1 LHGAR
6 PPRWGGVVPAGSRPR
21 TLRIA
26 LIGQPNCGKSTIFNH
41 LVGYKANTSN
51 LPGTTVE
58 YLKSEALIA
67 GRHVEVIDLPGTY
80 SLTSLDRAEAETR
93 NFLINESIDAVVN
106 VADASLLSRS
116 LELTL
121 QLLELGLP
129 IVLSLNMVDEARRK
143 GIDIDAEALAELL
156 GIPVVPTIAV
166 RGTGV
171 MEAAV
176 AAVRIARK
184 QTVAPPVSYSQD
196 IERAIGA
203 MAEAVE
209 KAPRSRPLANA
220 RLTAIKLLEADP
232 FFLDRVETEAPD
244 LLDVASSL
252 RDEIAAQ
259 RGRSGEGALSAERHN
274 AGMELF
280 EQVASVG
287 PPITSL
293 RDRVDR
299 LLMHPVLG
307 VIALGAILYG
317 LFFAVFT
324 VGSLVEGPLVGW
336 FDRSI
341 ELLSQAIPPD
351 HIAFFAI
358 QGLIQGLGGA
368 VGIVLPYLVPFLIGL
383 ALLEDVGY
391 LPRAGYLADGLMHRI
406 GLHGKSVIPFILG
419 YGCSVPAVMATRIL
433 DSRRD
438 RFATAMLA
446 VMIPCVA
453 RTTIIFGLIGY
464 FLGPHLAFLLYV
476 VNLVVIAAAGKLLTI
491 LSPRVTPGL
500 ILEIPSYK
508 LPSARVIAAKVWL
521 NIRGFIRYAVPLLVL
536 GTVVMSLLE
545 YVDVTRY
552 LNLAALP
559 FTWMLGLP
567 IVLGVPLIFGIFR
580 KELSL
585 VMLFQALGT
594 AHVAT
599 VLTSGQMMTYT
610 LFVLF
615 YVPCIATI
623 AVLRR
628 ELGNG
633 QTGLILAATT
643 AIALIVS
650 LLGRGVF
657 SLLG

>member
-1 LHGAR
+1 M
-6 PPRWGGVVPAGSRPR
+6 PTSRSR
-21 TLRIA
+21 VFRIA

-58 YLKSEALIA
+58 YLKSEALVGGQHA
-67 GRHVEVIDLPGTY
+67 EVIDLPGTY
-80 SLTSLDRAEAETR
+80 SLTSLDKAEAETR
-93 NFLINESIDAVVN
+93 NFLINEPIDAVLN

-121 QLLELGLP
+121 QVLELGIP
-129 IVLSLNMVDEARRK
+129 MVLCLNMIDEARRK
-143 GIDIDAEALAELL
+143 GIDIDAEALSELL
-156 GIPVVPTIAV
+156 GISVIPAIAV

-176 AAVRIARK
+176 ATTRVAREHA
-184 QTVAPPVSYSQD
+184 VAPPPTYSQD
-196 IERAIGA
+196 VESAIDSLEREVSGTAR
-203 MAEAVE
+203 E
-209 KAPRSRPLANA
+209 SSLSNA
-220 RLTAIKLLEADP
+220 RLTAIKLLESDP
-232 FFLDRVETEAPD
+232 FFIEHAKAEAPD

-252 RDEIAAQ
+252 RDRIAAQ
-259 RGRSGEGALSAERHN
+259 RGRSGESVLSAERHSK
-274 AGMELF
+274 GMELF
-280 EQVASVG
+280 ERVATVG
-287 PPITSL
+287 TPIRSL
-293 RDRVDR
+293 RDRIDR
-299 LLMHPVLG
+299 FLMHPVLG

-317 LFFAVFT
+317 LFYIVFT

-341 ELLSQAIPPD
+341 ELIARVIPAD

-358 QGLIQGLGGA
+358 QGLIQGIGGA
-368 VGIVLPYLVPFLIGL
+368 IGIVLPYLVPFLIGL
-383 ALLEDVGY
+383 AVLEDVGY

-438 RFATAMLA
+438 RFVTAMLA

-464 FLGPHLAFLLYV
+464 FLGPHLAFLLYII
-476 VNLVVIAAAGKLLTI
+476 NIIVIAAAGKLLT
-491 LSPRVTPGL
+491 LLFPRVTPGL

-508 LPSARVIAAKVWL
+508 IPSAHVIGAKVWL
-521 NIRGFIRYAVPLLVL
+521 RVHEFLRYAVPLLVL
-536 GTVVMSLLE
+536 GSVVMSLLE
-545 YVDVTRY
+545 YVDVNRY
-552 LNLAALP
+552 LNLALFP
-559 FTWMLGLP
+559 VTWSLGLP
-567 IVLGVPLIFGIFR
+567 LVLGVPLILGIFR

-594 AHVAT
+594 AEVAS
-599 VLTSGQMMTYT
+599 VLTAGQMMTYT

-615 YVPCIATI
+615 YIPCIATI

-628 ELGNG
+628 ELGNA
-633 QTGLILAATT
+633 QTGLVVATT
-643 AIALIVS
+643 TGIALVVA
-650 LLGRGVF
+650 LLARGVF
-657 SLLG
+657 ALLG

>member
-1 LHGAR
+1 M
-6 PPRWGGVVPAGSRPR
+6 
-21 TLRIA
+21 
-26 LIGQPNCGKSTIFNH
+26 
-41 LVGYKANTSN
+41 
-51 LPGTTVE
+51 
-58 YLKSEALIA
+58 
-67 GRHVEVIDLPGTY
+67 
-80 SLTSLDRAEAETR
+80 DRAEIETR
-93 NFLINESIDAVVN
+93 NYLLEGQVDAVLN
-106 VADASLLSRS
+106 VVDASLLSRS

-129 IVLSLNMVDEARRK
+129 IVLCLNMVDEARRK
-143 GIDIDAEALAELL
+143 GIDIDADALGERL
-156 GIPVVPTIAV
+156 GIPVVPTVAV

-171 MEAAV
+171 MEATV
-176 AAVRIARK
+176 AAVRVARAR
-184 QTVAPPVSYSQD
+184 TVAPPISYSQD
-196 IERAIGA
+196 VERAISTLAGA
-203 MAEAVE
+203 IAEA
-209 KAPRSRPLANA
+209 PHGRSPANP

-232 FFLDRVETEAPD
+232 FFLTRTEADAPD

-252 RDEIAAQ
+252 RDEITDR
-259 RGRSGEGALSAERHN
+259 RGRSGEGVLSAERHN

-280 EQVASVG
+280 EQVATVG
-287 PPITSL
+287 SPITTF
-293 RDRVDR
+293 RDRIDGI
-299 LLMHPVLG
+299 LMHPVLG
-307 VIALGAILYG
+307 VITLGAVLYG
-317 LFFAVFT
+317 LFYLVFT
-324 VGSLVEGPLVGW
+324 VGSLVESPLVGW

-341 ELLSQAIPPD
+341 ELLAGVVPPD

-358 QGLIQGLGGA
+358 QGLIQGIGGA

-383 ALLEDVGY
+383 ALLEDIGY

-438 RFATAMLA
+438 RFATALLA

-476 VNLVVIAAAGKLLTI
+476 VNLIVIAAAGKLLTV
-491 LSPRVTPGL
+491 LFPRITPGL

-508 LPSARVIAAKVWL
+508 LPSARVIVAKVWL
-521 NIRGFIRYAVPLLVL
+521 NIRGFLRYAVPLLVL
-536 GTVVMSLLE
+536 GTIVMNLLE
-545 YVDVTRY
+545 YADVSRY
-552 LNLAALP
+552 LNYAALP
-559 FTWMLGLP
+559 FTWALGLP

-594 AHVAT
+594 AQVAS

-628 ELGNG
+628 ELGSS
-633 QTGLILAATT
+633 QTGLVLATTT
-643 AIALIVS
+643 AIALVVA
-650 LLGRGVF
+650 LLGRGAFAVF
-657 SLLG
+657 G

>member
-1 LHGAR
+1 
-6 PPRWGGVVPAGSRPR
+6 VSDKSRSQ

-67 GRHVEVIDLPGTY
+67 GRRVEVIDLPGTY

-93 NFLINESIDAVVN
+93 NFLIEEAIDAVLN

-129 IVLSLNMVDEARRK
+129 IVLCLNMVDEARRK
-143 GIDIDAEALAELL
+143 GIDIDADALGERL
-156 GIPVVPTIAV
+156 GIPVVPTVAV

-171 MEAAV
+171 MEATV
-176 AAVRIARK
+176 AAVRVARAR
-184 QTVAPPVSYSQD
+184 TVAPPISYSQD
-196 IERAIGA
+196 VERAISTLAGA
-203 MAEAVE
+203 IAEA
-209 KAPRSRPLANA
+209 PHGRSPANP

-232 FFLDRVETEAPD
+232 FFLTRTEADAPD

-252 RDEIAAQ
+252 RDEITDR
-259 RGRSGEGALSAERHN
+259 RGRSGEGVLSAERHN

-280 EQVASVG
+280 EQVATVG
-287 PPITSL
+287 SPITTF
-293 RDRVDR
+293 RDRIDGI
-299 LLMHPVLG
+299 LMHPVLG
-307 VIALGAILYG
+307 VITLGAVLYG
-317 LFFAVFT
+317 LFYLVFT
-324 VGSLVEGPLVGW
+324 VGSLVESPLVGW

-341 ELLSQAIPPD
+341 ELLAGVVPPD

-358 QGLIQGLGGA
+358 QGLIQGIGGA

-383 ALLEDVGY
+383 ALLEDIGY

-438 RFATAMLA
+438 RFATALLA

-476 VNLVVIAAAGKLLTI
+476 VNLIVIAAAGKLLTV
-491 LSPRVTPGL
+491 LFPRITPGL

-508 LPSARVIAAKVWL
+508 LPSARVIVAKVWL
-521 NIRGFIRYAVPLLVL
+521 NIRGFLRYAVPLLVL
-536 GTVVMSLLE
+536 GTIVMNLLE
-545 YVDVTRY
+545 YADVSRY
-552 LNLAALP
+552 LNYAALP
-559 FTWMLGLP
+559 FTWALGLP

-594 AHVAT
+594 AQVAS

-628 ELGNG
+628 ELGNA
-633 QTGLILAATT
+633 QTGLVLATTT
-643 AIALIVS
+643 AIALVVA
-650 LLGRGVF
+650 LLGRGAFAVF
-657 SLLG
+657 G